1 MKNHWSFPI
10 KKMSMIIYYVMFS
23 YIFLYEEIKDNIR
36 EFITTQILF
45 NQLN

>member
-1 MKNHWSFPI
+1 
-10 KKMSMIIYYVMFS
+10 MIIYYVMFS